1 MHDHK
6 RGDLESL
13 PRQSALKRHS
23 LTLAQATEI
32 VARLDYSAAPRM
44 IRGMLKRRKLSG
56 WTRFITIYTLA
67 VCALFVLLLFL
78 YDWFFR
84 NHPWG

>member
-1 MHDHK
+1 M
-6 RGDLESL
+6 
-13 PRQSALKRHS
+13 
-23 LTLAQATEI
+23 T
-32 VARLDYSAAPRM
+32 
-44 IRGMLKRRKLSG
+44 RGMLKRRKLSG

-84 NHPWG
+84 NYPWANNARGL